1 MPHFDWNELDD
12 IHAINAEIE
21 RAYARRTELLEEE
34 ALAMQAR
41 AGELSKATGVPVEDI
56 LKLPKKRGP
65 KAQVPKPQ
73 AAKPRKGKAAS
84 CHHAVESMVS
94 ADNSLV
100 VDTPRVNTPRVDSD
114 GDDIAGMLPA

>member
-1 MPHFDWNELDD
+1 MSQIDWSEFND
-12 IHAINAEIE
+12 IHEINAEIE

-56 LKLPKKRGP
+56 LRTPKKRGP
-65 KAQVPKPQ
+65 KARVPRPQ

-84 CHHAVESMVS
+84 CHHAAESAVS

-100 VDTPRVNTPRVDSD
+100 VDTPRVNTPRVDSG